1 MSTSTAPD
9 GVRDIDLLLA
19 LFERPAAQRVY
30 TESVT
35 QAEHA
40 MQCAGLAEAAQAD
53 DALIAAAL
61 LHDIGH
67 LLTIEE
73 TEMATPPGTDRHHE
87 AVGAA
92 YLGRWFHSEVTR
104 PVALHV
110 AAKRYLCGTDARYG
124 ANLSPASV
132 HSLQLQGGPMSR
144 QQCNAFRSARGWV
157 SAIELR
163 CWDDKAKRPGATT
176 LDFERYRPLLV
187 GLLSRR
193 R

>member
-1 MSTSTAPD
+1 MSASTAAG
-9 GVRDIDLLLA
+9 GVRDIGALLA
-19 LFERPAAQRVY
+19 LFERPAAQRIY

-40 MQCAGLAEAAQAD
+40 LQCAALAEANDAG

-61 LHDIGH
+61 LHDVGH
-67 LLTIEE
+67 LLTVEE

-92 YLGRWFHSEVTR
+92 YLGRWFDSEVTR

-124 ANLSPASV
+124 ATLSPASV

-144 QQCNAFRSARGWV
+144 QQCDAFRSARGWV
-157 SAIELR
+157 SAVELR
-163 CWDDKAKRPGATT
+163 RWDDEAKCPGAATP
-176 LDFERYRPLLV
+176 DFERYRPLLV